1 MLEKAVA
8 TSDLSLAF
16 KDSDFNFIISNV
28 QKLSHMNRSQWLQQN
43 VKLSTEIGKAIDGNS
58 KRSSKTVII
67 GRPTAI
73 NALAISKNT
82 PNI

>member
-1 MLEKAVA
+1 
-8 TSDLSLAF
+8 
-16 KDSDFNFIISNV
+16 
-28 QKLSHMNRSQWLQQN
+28 
-43 VKLSTEIGKAIDGNS
+43 LSTEIGKAIDGNS

-67 GRPTAI
+67 GRPTAV